1 MDHPLRSLIE
11 ERLRE
16 AEEAGA
22 FENLPGAGKP
32 LPDLREA
39 QDPLMAHLTA
49 DGPVKFPVTVLRE
62 GIGAS
67 KRRLATLTD
76 EEARKSEMKN
86 LSDLQMRLAMEL
98 ESLVRYG

>member
-1 MDHPLRSLIE
+1 M
-11 ERLRE
+11 
-16 AEEAGA
+16 
-22 FENLPGAGKP
+22 
-32 LPDLREA
+32 
-39 QDPLMAHLTA
+39 
-49 DGPVKFPVTVLRE
+49 LRE